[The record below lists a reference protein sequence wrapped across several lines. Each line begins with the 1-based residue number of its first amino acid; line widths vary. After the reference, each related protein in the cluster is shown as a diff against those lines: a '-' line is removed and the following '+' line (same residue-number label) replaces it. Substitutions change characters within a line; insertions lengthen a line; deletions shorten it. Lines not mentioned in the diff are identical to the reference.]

1 MISKKFKFIFSHI
14 PKCAGES
21 VLSTLHKIDHTISV
35 DPINKKSH
43 TTFSRYMML
52 HPAEF
57 NSYYKF
63 CFVRNPFDR
72 CVSLYHYRKKHHN
85 RAKVNPHWPT
95 AQELVKNNFKQMVM
109 KHVENKHQKTQYLE
123 AGFLDGHWLDVE
135 MLKLVDYVGRFESL
149 QQDFDTICDQIGIAR
164 HELPHM
170 NRTDHKHYTEYYDD
184 ETKQIVAE
192 RYARDI
198 EFFGYEFGQ

>member
-1 MISKKFKFIFSHI
+1 
-14 PKCAGES
+14 
-21 VLSTLHKIDHTISV
+21 
-35 DPINKKSH
+35 
-43 TTFSRYMML
+43 
-52 HPAEF
+52 
-57 NSYYKF
+57 
-63 CFVRNPFDR
+63 
-72 CVSLYHYRKKHHN
+72 
-85 RAKVNPHWPT
+85 
-95 AQELVKNNFKQMVM
+95 MVM